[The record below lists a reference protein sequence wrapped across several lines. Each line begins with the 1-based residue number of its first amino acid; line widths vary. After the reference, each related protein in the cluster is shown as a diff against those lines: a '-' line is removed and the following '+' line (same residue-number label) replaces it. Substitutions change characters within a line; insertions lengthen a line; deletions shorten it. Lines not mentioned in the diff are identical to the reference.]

1 MQNCIWA
8 DPQGAFDSALFA
20 NHKIQPVFPRRFLSD
35 TPCVIETSLSSVS
48 CEVSVWI
55 YVCNIRHR
63 LRSYLFVHSRVS
75 TFLRSSLFSL
85 EQVSTLWWDRSTA
98 GSLTGHGSSHTMQ
111 IVVFHTSIQHDSY
124 WICFLQHLQ
133 LLLHSLVMLDLHL
146 TISLLQWFQYFK
158 GLFHLFK
165 EGKEEEDSLLLQSV
179 HVLFLLPATLL
190 SWNLRQREWKQSN
203 VYRER
208 STLKVCFLCVFVED
222 WKTHVDVW
230 CWSCCWV
237 HSLKHLHL

>member
-35 TPCVIETSLSSVS
+35 TPCVIKPLVQFTLKVLEPLLQMKSVS

-55 YVCNIRHR
+55 CVCVCNIRHR
-63 LRSYLFVHSRVS
+63 LCSYLFVHSRVS

-98 GSLTGHGSSHTMQ
+98 GSLTRHGSSRTMQ

-124 WICFLQHLQ
+124 LICFLQHLQ
-133 LLLHSLVMLDLHL
+133 LLLHTLVMLDLHL
-146 TISLLQWFQYFK
+146 TVSLL
-158 GLFHLFK
+158 
-165 EGKEEEDSLLLQSV
+165 
-179 HVLFLLPATLL
+179 
-190 SWNLRQREWKQSN
+190 
-203 VYRER
+203 
-208 STLKVCFLCVFVED
+208 
-222 WKTHVDVW
+222 
-230 CWSCCWV
+230 
-237 HSLKHLHL
+237 